1 MLLVVV
7 LNKNDLN
14 SNTTFLEDANYI
26 SMPTHFISM
35 PTHFINIM
43 RLLFHFSLKR
53 CLYDEGRR
61 NVITDCSVL
70 NYAHV
75 WINVIRKLEQR
86 RRRHRGL
93 RLGKILNL

>member
-14 SNTTFLEDANYI
+14 SNTTFLEDANHI
-26 SMPTHFISM
+26 SMPTHFSK
-35 PTHFINIM
+35 IM
-43 RLLFHFSLKR
+43 KVLFHFSLKR

>member
-14 SNTTFLEDANYI
+14 SKTTFLEDANHI
-26 SMPTHFISM
+26 SINSMPTISD
-35 PTHFINIM
+35 IKIM
-43 RLLFHFSLKR
+43 KLLFHFSPKH

-70 NYAHV
+70 NYKHV
-75 WINVIRKLEQR
+75 WINVIRKPEQR
-86 RRRHRGL
+86 RRRRRGL
-93 RLGKILNL
+93 RLVKILNL